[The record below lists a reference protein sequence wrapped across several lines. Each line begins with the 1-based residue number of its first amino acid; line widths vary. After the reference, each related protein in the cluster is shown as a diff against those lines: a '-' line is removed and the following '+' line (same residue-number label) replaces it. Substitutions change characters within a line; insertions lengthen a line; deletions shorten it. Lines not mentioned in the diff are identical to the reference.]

1 MKTGTEVVLN
11 TQERREV
18 ASGIVMITGG
28 AGTVGSTLLRQLLAS
43 DVQEIRVLDNNET
56 ELFYLNEAFRSDGR
70 VRFFLGDIRD
80 RDKLASVSRGVDTLF
95 HTAAYK
101 HVILSEFNPFD
112 VIQTN
117 INGTENV
124 IEAALANNVGTVIFT
139 SSDKAVNPT
148 NVMGASKLMA
158 EKLITAAN
166 TIRHDKRTVFASTRF
181 GNVLGSRGSVVPIF
195 MKQIA
200 GGGPVTLTDRGMTR
214 FVMTIDDAVQ
224 LVIASAGL
232 VCGGEVFVTKMP
244 VIRIADLAAVMIELL
259 APRYGYEPSSVEIR
273 EIGKK
278 PGEKV
283 YEELMSMEEIGRAL
297 ELKHH
302 FAILPA
308 FRNLYRI
315 DYAYENV
322 ISEHVGNPYISAN
335 EPYMMSEELK
345 RYLVEKSVLEGGQE
359 YVR

>member
-1 MKTGTEVVLN
+1 MAVIR
-11 TQERREV
+11 QENNACAEKH
-18 ASGIVMITGG
+18 IMITGG
-28 AGTVGSTLLRQLLAS
+28 AGTVGSTLLRHVLAT
-43 DVQEIRVLDNNET
+43 DVDEVRVLDNNET
-56 ELFYLNEAFRSDGR
+56 ELFYLTEAFRNDRR

-80 RDKLASVSRGVDTLF
+80 RDKLSSVSRGVDIIY

-124 IEAALANNVGTVIFT
+124 IESALANNVKKVIFT

-166 TIRHDKRTVFASTRF
+166 TIRHDKQTIFASTRF

-195 MKQIA
+195 MQQIA
-200 GGGPVTLTDRGMTR
+200 AGGPVTLTDADMTR

-224 LVIASAGL
+224 LVIGSSEL

-244 VIRIADLAAVMIELL
+244 VIRIADLAAVMIRML
-259 APRYGYEPSSVEIR
+259 APRFGHDPDAIPVQ

-283 YEELMSMEEIGRAL
+283 YEELMSNEEISRAL
-297 ELKHH
+297 ELRSH

-308 FRNLYRI
+308 FRNLYPI
-315 DYAYENV
+315 DYSYREIIRDRV
-322 ISEHVGNPYISAN
+322 ENPYVSAQ
-335 EPYMMSEELK
+335 EPCMTQDELE
-345 RYLVEKSVLEGGQE
+345 RYLTEKKVLDGGLANG
-359 YVR
+359 R